1 MHYSH
6 NYLYKRINK
15 SMSRYEKRFFKVL
28 NEQDDE
34 REAMLSTLDK
44 GTSPGDFDV
53 SVTSDNVDDVA
64 HAAADAISKQA
75 QQMKSQITEWVSR
88 CDEFLEFLNGTEP
101 GSIQYALATSKPD
114 TILDRM
120 KQSEQRKIGR
130 VATELAAL
138 AESFKT
144 YVSQSENSQFKYV

>member
-1 MHYSH
+1 
-6 NYLYKRINK
+6 
-15 SMSRYEKRFFKVL
+15 MSRYEKRFLKVL
-28 NEQDDE
+28 NEQDDD
-34 REAMLSTLDK
+34 RAAMLSTLDK
-44 GTSPGDFDV
+44 GTDPDEFDAGAG
-53 SVTSDNVDDVA
+53 NIEVDDVA
-64 HAAADAISKQA
+64 VAAADAISKQA
-75 QQMKSQITEWVSR
+75 QQMKNQITGWVNR

-101 GSIQYALATSKPD
+101 GSIQYALANAKPD

-144 YVSQSENSQFKYV
+144 YVSQSDNPQFKYV